1 MPINFPPVRLSDVF
15 GGLAV
20 VGVVVLISLALTED
34 DQPDRVTGVAVAQF
48 DSATF
53 AATDPANGDDSAVE
67 ESQQDA
73 EATDGST
80 PATNDAAA
88 TDTASTDEASDEE
101 PPNTRT
107 EPTAGSSSTITSS
120 TAPASTT
127 TTTSS
132 TAPES
137 TTTTL
142 VEVEFRPL
150 IEVQV
155 LNGGAGPGQA
165 GAATAT
171 LEDASFAPR
180 SERDAPVFVEA
191 TTVLHAPGKQI
202 EARTVNEFIGAAPEN
217 VFEVAVDDP
226 NWAEYGGDLDVM
238 VILGPDR

>member
-1 MPINFPPVRLSDVF
+1 M
-15 GGLAV
+15 
-20 VGVVVLISLALTED
+20 VLIGLALTDD

-53 AATDPANGDDSAVE
+53 ATTDPVNGDDSAVE
-67 ESQQDA
+67 ESQKDA

-107 EPTAGSSSTITSS
+107 EPTTGSSSTTTSS

-127 TTTSS
+127 TTT
-132 TAPES
+132 
-137 TTTTL
+137 TL
-142 VEVEFRPL
+142 VPVEFRPF

-180 SERDAPVFVEA
+180 FGRNAPVFVGA

-226 NWAEYGGDLDVM
+226 NWAEFGSDLDVM